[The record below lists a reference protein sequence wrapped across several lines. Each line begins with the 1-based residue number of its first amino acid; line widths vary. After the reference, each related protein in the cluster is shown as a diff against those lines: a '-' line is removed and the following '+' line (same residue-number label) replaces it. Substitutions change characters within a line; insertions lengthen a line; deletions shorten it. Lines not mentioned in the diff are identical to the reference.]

1 MNYQTSLSDK
11 HHSEDVRLNHYC
23 LRIKMNKRQASTS
36 SVQDPASDNR
46 PRKRVCKAC
55 DRCRSKKAKCDGE
68 SPCGRCTLDKTNCN
82 YGERKSGRE
91 KVYPSGYAKMLEDQQ
106 KWLVYALQK
115 LYRHIAR
122 GEGWPGA
129 PLRCEDHGHPLTH
142 DILCHLGVLGQP
154 ERRLLENELENTQ
167 NTEYRTSPESVDTTS
182 ETAQIIRFPSIT
194 SEDFVGQDSLALPT
208 ASLPQQSP
216 SFKTESSMPQTPA
229 GLFTPHI
236 SMEDGGN
243 ILPWQAS
250 QHWLDNPFDF
260 NSTDFLSGFD
270 YMTTSFED
278 AFAPSVPNIYGL

>member
-1 MNYQTSLSDK
+1 
-11 HHSEDVRLNHYC
+11 
-23 LRIKMNKRQASTS
+23 
-36 SVQDPASDNR
+36 
-46 PRKRVCKAC
+46 
-55 DRCRSKKAKCDGE
+55 
-68 SPCGRCTLDKTNCN
+68 
-82 YGERKSGRE
+82 
-91 KVYPSGYAKMLEDQQ
+91 MLEEQQ

-115 LYRHIAR
+115 LYRHIEQ

-154 ERRLLENELENTQ
+154 EHRPLENEMDNAQ
-167 NTEYRTSPESVDTTS
+167 NTEYRASPESIVTTS
-182 ETAQIIRFPSIT
+182 ETTQTIRFPSII

-208 ASLPQQSP
+208 ASLPEQIP
-216 SFKTESSMPQTPA
+216 NFKTESSVPQTPA

-236 SMEDGGN
+236 SMADGGN
-243 ILPWQAS
+243 IMPSQAS

-260 NSTDFLSGFD
+260 SSTDFLLGYD